1 MKGGVDTGV
10 GGEYEKMAG
19 AKEVGGKGGRVGN
32 VVGGVR
38 VDGGGCC
45 GAEVFGVRG
54 DVVARWVRVRG
65 GIGVVC

>member
-1 MKGGVDTGV
+1 MKGEADTGV
-10 GGEYEKMAG
+10 GGEYEEMVG
-19 AKEVGGKGGRVGN
+19 AKEVGRRGGCVGN

-45 GAEVFGVRG
+45 GAEVFGVCG
-54 DVVARWVRVRG
+54 DVVTRWVRVRG